1 MPSAQ
6 PHRASPL
13 WTPSACSLEA
23 QSPSLLRWTPNH
35 FRSVHYQSALWGHS
49 HQMYYTGAS
58 EISTL
63 SQYQCSLWR
72 YSHQTYHCG
81 TAALVFW
88 SVICTL
94 MLTKFVVTGGL
105 AFFLFLFLFHIWFF
119 IVVIFTLVGCLHF
132 HEF

>member
-1 MPSAQ
+1 
-6 PHRASPL
+6 
-13 WTPSACSLEA
+13 
-23 QSPSLLRWTPNH
+23 
-35 FRSVHYQSALWGHS
+35 
-49 HQMYYTGAS
+49 MYYTGAS

-94 MLTKFVVTGGL
+94 MLTKSVVTGGL
-105 AFFLFLFLFHIWFF
+105 AFFLFLFHIWFF